1 MNIKERVAI
10 GMYTRPIGNA
20 ERMTD
25 NYHVGAFLYRIGWAY
40 HVGAFLYMIGWAF
53 KGKNLVLSLQEKHT
67 PEVIDGSIQ

>member
-25 NYHVGAFLYRIGWAY
+25 NYHVGAFLYRIGWA
-40 HVGAFLYMIGWAF
+40 F